1 MFCKHVRSCGAKV
14 KHIDF
19 TCLITKLLIHNSLP
33 LKQLTASCLHIKQF
47 AVTSSAFRLFTC
59 ERLSLR
65 PFNLTV
71 LHLIR
76 SHYEVCVLTVEVNS
90 SGLEL
95 LAATV

>member
-1 MFCKHVRSCGAKV
+1 MEDGALGSQNR
-14 KHIDF
+14 HQY
-19 TCLITKLLIHNSLP
+19 THTHTHNSLP

-65 PFNLTV
+65 PFNSTV
-71 LHLIR
+71 LHSIR
-76 SHYEVCVLTVEVNS
+76 LHEVMCIVTVEINS

-95 LAATV
+95 FASNGLKP

>member
-1 MFCKHVRSCGAKV
+1 MLLRQRVPAEHPKRAKEGKRCFANTVAPGVRV
-14 KHIDF
+14 KHLDS

-65 PFNLTV
+65 PFN
-71 LHLIR
+71 
-76 SHYEVCVLTVEVNS
+76 
-90 SGLEL
+90 
-95 LAATV
+95 